1 MTTTLPPATV
11 GTSVMYGLWPCPE
24 QLTFAVAR
32 DEALH
37 ALAGLC
43 ADIRVLPTRDPVV
56 VVIADQVDLLTSG
69 RQLGI
74 PSAQLRA
81 DAARLGFRR
90 GTVLIAAS
98 VPVRHLDYG
107 VAA

>member
-11 GTSVMYGLWPCPE
+11 GTSVLYGLWPCPE
-24 QLTFAVAR
+24 RLTFAVAR
-32 DEALH
+32 TEALH

-43 ADIRVLPTRDPVV
+43 ADNRVLPTCNPTV
-56 VVIADQVDLLTSG
+56 VVIADRVDLLVSA

-81 DAARLGFRR
+81 DADRLGFRR

-98 VPVRHLDYG
+98 VAVRHLDG
-107 VAA
+107 AAA

>member
-11 GTSVMYGLWPCPE
+11 GTSVLYGLWPCPE
-24 QLTFAVAR
+24 RLSFAVAR

-43 ADIRVLPTRDPVV
+43 ADSRVLPTRDPTV
-56 VVIADQVDLLTSG
+56 VVIADRVDLLTSG

-74 PSAQLRA
+74 SSQQLRA

-90 GTVLIAAS
+90 GSVLVAAS